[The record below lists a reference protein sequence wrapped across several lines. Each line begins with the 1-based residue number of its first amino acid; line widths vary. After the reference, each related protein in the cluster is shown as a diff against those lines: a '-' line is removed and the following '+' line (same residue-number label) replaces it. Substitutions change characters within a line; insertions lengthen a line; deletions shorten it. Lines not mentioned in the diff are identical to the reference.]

1 MWKSVWGLCVS
12 GQEPTHLQ
20 GTQEQAAQALLAE
33 QPPLLRS
40 WALLAVQLWAGSLSE
55 EFKTSSS
62 GRSLWN
68 APTLVPRC
76 VFVPSTKGRAV
87 HPTTTRSQELGT
99 AELTG
104 EGAVSFPTPG
114 TTGITD
120 RREFDEEATDKLK
133 SHNLW
138 GWREM
143 AGPCWPQRQCGGSR
157 PAQG

>member
-1 MWKSVWGLCVS
+1 MRGVCVS
-12 GQEPTHLQ
+12 GQEPACLQ
-20 GTQEQAAQALLAE
+20 GTWEQMAWALLAE
-33 QPPLLRS
+33 QLLPPLLS
-40 WALLAVQLWAGSLSE
+40 LESLAAYIGGGSHFEDLKYPPREEVSGVPTPQHPDVTLWPL
-55 EFKTSSS
+55 
-62 GRSLWN
+62 
-68 APTLVPRC
+68 AP
-76 VFVPSTKGRAV
+76 GRAV